1 MSDRMPKEWAV
12 MILIEET
19 GDETVARATM
29 TIEGESV
36 GGWGRARKNRVDP
49 SVPRIGDELAAARA
63 LSDLSHR
70 ILEVAAIE
78 VDQFSAGPVRLH
90 P

>member
-78 VDQFSAGPVRLH
+78 VEQFSAGPVRLH